1 MPEKSWMFPYK
12 ESFNASMVTKLP
24 WARLGYDMFIF
35 HRSSKSSSL
44 HLSFN
49 FFLSSVWSYNELNK
63 IIPNAIHVTL
73 LRDPVTCYESNYV
86 YMGLE
91 RVFK

>member
-1 MPEKSWMFPYK
+1 
-12 ESFNASMVTKLP
+12 MVTKLP

-35 HRSSKSSSL
+35 HRSWFILNL
-44 HLSFN
+44 HISFN
-49 FFLSSVWSYNELNK
+49 LFLSSVWSYNELNK

>member
-35 HRSSKSSSL
+35 HRLQLILKCLLATYTFQVFGATVSL
-44 HLSFN
+44 KRLSPTP
-49 FFLSSVWSYNELNK
+49 S
-63 IIPNAIHVTL
+63 T
-73 LRDPVTCYESNYV
+73 
-86 YMGLE
+86 
-91 RVFK
+91 

>member
-35 HRSSKSSSL
+35 HRLQLISEPFWLRQELKKSQSASVRPALREYLKSTQREIREEETNQTSSYRRSL
-44 HLSFN
+44 KYF
-49 FFLSSVWSYNELNK
+49 V
-63 IIPNAIHVTL
+63 L
-73 LRDPVTCYESNYV
+73 L
-86 YMGLE
+86 
-91 RVFK
+91 

>member
-35 HRSSKSSSL
+35 HRLQSTL
-44 HLSFN
+44 PT
-49 FFLSSVWSYNELNK
+49 FFKNLYFLSVWSYNELNK
-63 IIPNAIHVTL
+63 IIPNAVHVTL
-73 LRDPVTCYESNYV
+73 LRNPVTCYESNYV